1 MYKHILIPIDGSDM
15 STDAARRALD
25 FAKIHG
31 ARATVLY
38 VLTDSAVA
46 AGLGK
51 STRDEAARTEMA
63 QGFLRPI
70 GALARQAGVEAECFY
85 VESDS
90 PADEIVETAR
100 KRGCDLIHMASH
112 ARRGV
117 VELLLGSVTADV
129 LKRTSVPVLVVR

>member
-1 MYKHILIPIDGSDM
+1 MYSHILIPIDGSDM
-15 STDAARRALD
+15 STEASKRALEL
-25 FAKIHG
+25 AKIHG
-31 ARATVLY
+31 ARVTVLY

-51 STRDEAARTEMA
+51 STRDDAARADMA

-70 GALARQAGVEAECFY
+70 GALAKQAGIEAECFY
-85 VESDS
+85 VESDA

-117 VELLLGSVTADV
+117 VELLLGSVTANV

>member
-1 MYKHILIPIDGSDM
+1 MYKHILVPIDGSEL
-15 STDAARRALD
+15 STQAAERALQL
-25 FAKIHG
+25 AAIHQ
-31 ARATVLY
+31 ARVTVLY
-38 VLTDSAVA
+38 VLTDGNVA

-51 STRDEAARTEMA
+51 VMRDEGARIEMA

-70 GALARQAGVEAECFY
+70 DAMAREAGVAAECFY

-112 ARRGV
+112 GHRGM
-117 VELLLGSVTADV
+117 VELLLGSVTSNV
-129 LKRTSVPVLVVR
+129 LKRSDVPVLVIR